1 MLSRASIVGGLVL
14 GLACSGGGS
23 SAGGEG
29 GPGGGSSAGLTGA
42 YSAVNGDPIA
52 LEFKA
57 GGIFSMAAS
66 GLGASSGTYTVDG
79 EKLIVSV
86 DGQTHTFIRDGNCIE
101 EPRHIFGKLCKGGKS
116 GETSNVSTRNVPTTP
131 AGIYV
136 ATNADGEFRL
146 EFRPG
151 NRLALTMTPP
161 GGNPDTQ
168 EGTYTFEGDAIYATL
183 AQATPMVLKFV
194 NNTYESTA
202 FGLPMRFIRQ

>member
-1 MLSRASIVGGLVL
+1 MLSRASIVGGLL
-14 GLACSGGGS
+14 FGLACSGGGS
-23 SAGGEG
+23 SSGGDG
-29 GPGGGSSAGLTGA
+29 SSGGSGSAGVTGT

-57 GGIFSMAAS
+57 GGIVSMAAS
-66 GLGASSGTYTVDG
+66 GLGASSGTYNVDG

-101 EPRHIFGKLCKGGKS
+101 EPRQIFGKLCKGGKS
-116 GETSNVSTRNVPTTP
+116 GEISNVSTRNVPTTP

-146 EFRPG
+146 EFKPG

-161 GGNPDTQ
+161 GGRPDTQ
-168 EGTYTFEGDAIYATL
+168 EGSFTIEGDAIYATL

-202 FGLPMRFIRQ
+202 FGLPMRFVRQ